1 MRLALIADIH
11 ANAPA
16 LDAVLRHARRQ
27 SVDLVV
33 GLGDVVG
40 TSAMPLETIGLMR
53 DHGIESVAGNHDLA
67 AIGRLSLDLAGPRAR
82 EVLEWTRGVLGDAE
96 WRYLAELPL
105 EIGPRPG
112 ILAVHAGLGNPVACL
127 RTADDFR
134 SQARAMQVHDS
145 RLSICC
151 LGHTH
156 LPGVVTVARGEA
168 FVYPGPTAQL
178 PRDGFHFINPGS
190 VGDLTTRDPRAVYA
204 IYDVGA
210 RRVQFCRVPY
220 DRAAILSANTR
231 RRATAHLLE
240 QSA

>member
-16 LDAVLRHARRQ
+16 LEAVLRHARRQ
-27 SVDLVV
+27 GVDLIV

-40 TSAMPLETIGLMR
+40 TSSMPLETIALMR

-82 EVLEWTRGVLGDAE
+82 EVLEWTRGVLGDDE

-105 EIGPRPG
+105 EIAPRPG

-134 SQARAMQVHDS
+134 SQARAIQVYDP
-145 RLSICC
+145 RVSICC

-156 LPGVVTVARGEA
+156 LPGVVTVTRGEV
-168 FVYPGPTAQL
+168 FVAPGPTALL
-178 PRDGFHFINPGS
+178 PREGFHFINPGS

-204 IYDVGA
+204 IYDQDDG
-210 RRVQFCRVPY
+210 RVQFCRVPY

-231 RRATAHLLE
+231 RRTTAHLLE
-240 QSA
+240 QPA

>member
-1 MRLALIADIH
+1 MRIALIADIH

-16 LDAVLRHARRQ
+16 LEAVLRHARRQ
-27 SVDLVV
+27 GVDLVV

-40 TSAMPLETIGLMR
+40 TSSMPLETIELMH
-53 DHGIESVAGNHDLA
+53 DHGIESVAGNHDLT

-82 EVLEWTRGVLGDAE
+82 EVLEWTRGVLGDAD

-105 EIGPRPG
+105 EIAPRPG

-134 SQARAMQVHDS
+134 SQARAIEVYDS
-145 RLSICC
+145 RVSLCC

-156 LPGVVTVARGEA
+156 LPGVVTVTRGEV
-168 FVYPGPTAQL
+168 FVAPGPTVLL
-178 PRDGFHFINPGS
+178 PREGFHFINPGS
-190 VGDLTTRDPRAVYA
+190 VGDLTTRDPRAMYA
-204 IYDVGA
+204 LYDVGDA
-210 RRVQFCRVPY
+210 RVQFCRVPY

-231 RRATAHLLE
+231 RRTTAHLLE